1 MVNKTTKN
9 VGDFQAGVGKVG
21 ADMGMII
28 SVIFAVILVIIAIVL
43 TVLALIPVTP
53 GDCPEAVK
61 FAQQNK
67 DSECSSYFQLPSD
80 CEQSKKA
87 LAEAKKHC
95 ATKEKRLVLLFGL
108 LLIPFAALIVGLSH
122 WWRGEVHGN
131 RTAAQVGGTMLE
143 VGVLQD
149 IFGH

>member
-1 MVNKTTKN
+1 MGNTTTKN

-21 ADMGMII
+21 ADMGMIM

-43 TVLALIPVTP
+43 TVIALIPVTP

-61 FAQQNK
+61 IAQQTKDNACNNMLPLGNC
-67 DSECSSYFQLPSD
+67 DSETR
-80 CEQSKKA
+80 A

-108 LLIPFAALIVGLSH
+108 LLIPLAALIVGLSY
-122 WWRGEVHGN
+122 WWRREVHSN
-131 RTAAQVGGTMLE
+131 RTAAQVGGTMFEL
-143 VGVLQD
+143 GALDD
-149 IFGH
+149 IFGHH